1 MGSDLAPGAAEQGDA
16 VLLTTFNS
24 AAHQRVG
31 RARCWR
37 IGLLIALSALPLLL
51 GSSCA
56 PFKAAPFA
64 PSVAAQ
70 PTAAEPA
77 PSAETQVGGLKA
89 RTQVVI
95 AGPYFLRELL
105 PVDVS
110 LMNRT
115 QQMVQL
121 PEPDTTADLCHDSAL
136 MARLTAGSDPSVVFP
151 PIPIGIGCTNE
162 LRTTQVQPG
171 ETLIIHQYVPLTRS
185 GAVTLSMQSA
195 RVCTLCPSATPLPF
209 PPLDGHWP
217 TVQLQVQPQV
227 PQDRA
232 LTLQEQPGRVLIE
245 APAGAQG
252 HLLAMQ
258 SVDCGLTEVV
268 NGARWTPL
276 ATNVMEEATCPT
288 AHPTWVYIVSAPGYA
303 IVSGSQHA

>member
-1 MGSDLAPGAAEQGDA
+1 MGNELAPAAAERGDA
-16 VLLTTFNS
+16 VLLTPFNS

-31 RARCWR
+31 RAQRCR

-77 PSAETQVGGLKA
+77 PSAETQVGGLNA
-89 RTQVVI
+89 RMHVVI

-110 LMNRT
+110 LTNRT
-115 QQMVQL
+115 QQMVRL
-121 PEPDTTADLCHDSAL
+121 LEPRITADLCHDSAL

-151 PIPIGIGCTNE
+151 PISIGFGCDDSLQTV
-162 LRTTQVQPG
+162 QVQPG
-171 ETLIIHQYVPLTRS
+171 ETLTIHQYVPVTRS
-185 GAVTLSMQSA
+185 GVVTLSMQSA
-195 RVCTLCPSATPLPF
+195 RLCTHCPSATPIPYL
-209 PPLDGHWP
+209 PLDGHWP
-217 TVQLQVQPQV
+217 TMQLQVQPQV

-258 SVDCGLTEVV
+258 SVECGLTEVV
-268 NGARWTPL
+268 NGARWWPL
-276 ATNVMEEATCPT
+276 ATNVMEEARCPT

-303 IVSGSQHA
+303 IVFGSQHA

>member
-1 MGSDLAPGAAEQGDA
+1 MGNDLAPGATERGDA
-16 VLLTTFNS
+16 VLLTPFNS

-31 RARCWR
+31 RARRWR

-51 GSSCA
+51 ASSCA

-70 PTAAEPA
+70 PTAAEPG

-89 RTQVVI
+89 RMQVVI

-110 LMNRT
+110 LTNHT
-115 QQMVQL
+115 QQAVRL
-121 PEPDTTADLCHDSAL
+121 LAPRITADLCHDSAL

-151 PIPIGIGCTNE
+151 PISIGFGCDDSLQTV
-162 LRTTQVQPG
+162 QAQPG
-171 ETLIIHQYVPLTRS
+171 ETLTIHQYVPVTRS

-195 RVCTLCPSATPLPF
+195 RLCTHCPSATPLPYL
-209 PPLDGHWP
+209 PLDGHWP
-217 TVQLQVQPQV
+217 TAQLQVQPQV

-252 HLLAMQ
+252 RLLAMQ

-268 NGARWTPL
+268 NGARWWPL
-276 ATNVMEEATCPT
+276 AANVMEEAGCPT

-303 IVSGSQHA
+303 IVFGSQHA